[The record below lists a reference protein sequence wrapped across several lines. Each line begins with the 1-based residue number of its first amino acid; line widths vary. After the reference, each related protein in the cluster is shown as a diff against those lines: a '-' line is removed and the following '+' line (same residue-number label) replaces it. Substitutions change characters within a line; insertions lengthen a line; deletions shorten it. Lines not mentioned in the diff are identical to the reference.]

1 MIAKIFPFVIAA
13 GFLLAAAPSG
23 VDYEYVGSAKCKMCH
38 NKPEKGEQYKVW
50 AASKH
55 ASAMKALKGD
65 EAKDPK
71 CLKCHST
78 AAANAKF
85 AQETITSA
93 EGVSCESCHGPG
105 SVYKTATIMKD
116 KAKALA
122 SGMVEPGEKVC
133 KSCHNAESPT
143 FKGFD
148 YKAMLAKI
156 AHDDPTTK

>member
-23 VDYEYVGSAKCKMCH
+23 VDYEYIGAAKCKICH
-38 NKPEKGEQYKVW
+38 NKPEKGEQYKKW
-50 AASKH
+50 AESTH
-55 ASAMKALKGD
+55 AKAMSSLKGD
-65 EAKDPK
+65 ELKNPK

-85 AQETITSA
+85 VDTITEA

-105 SVYKTATIMKD
+105 SVYKSATIMKD
-116 KAKALA
+116 KAKSLA
-122 SGMVEPGEKVC
+122 SGMIEPTEKVC
-133 KSCHNAESPT
+133 KTCHNAESPT

-148 YKAMLAKI
+148 FKTYVAKI